1 MHIHK
6 RNRIL
11 CLLMGICLLFPLL
24 TMGEESNPYTLPEDK
39 TEREILLCD
48 RDYRTYVTIH
58 RGNNLTCR
66 IDAPG
71 EPMLLEWRELPQS
84 YTLELLDKKG

>member
-24 TMGEESNPYTLPEDK
+24 TMGEESSPYTLPEDK

-48 RDYRTYVTIH
+48 RDYGT
-58 RGNNLTCR
+58 
-66 IDAPG
+66 
-71 EPMLLEWRELPQS
+71 
-84 YTLELLDKKG
+84 